1 MNGMHDSTMPL
12 SGMMEM
18 LNMQINT
25 WFGGVG
31 VGWMN
36 YYTFITVSY
45 THLDVYK
52 RQRYRRAGEIR
63 LSQE

>member
-1 MNGMHDSTMPL
+1 MI
-12 SGMMEM
+12 EM

-36 YYTFITVSY
+36 YFTFLIMLYLS
-45 THLDVYK
+45 
-52 RQRYRRAGEIR
+52 AG
-63 LSQE
+63 